1 MIKYGK
7 SNNSRISGFVFSLY
21 LFGAFGAASVLIDLD
36 HIPLLVEKGLPITAQ
51 NLITQAGRP
60 LHLPLVIL
68 LGAVCIYLAACV
80 YRLRDSAL

>member
-1 MIKYGK
+1 MRIYGRTTNK
-7 SNNSRISGFVFSLY
+7 SIVSFVFSLY

-36 HIPLLVEKGLPITAQ
+36 HIPLLLEKELPITAQ

-68 LGAVCIYLAACV
+68 LGVICLYLAACV